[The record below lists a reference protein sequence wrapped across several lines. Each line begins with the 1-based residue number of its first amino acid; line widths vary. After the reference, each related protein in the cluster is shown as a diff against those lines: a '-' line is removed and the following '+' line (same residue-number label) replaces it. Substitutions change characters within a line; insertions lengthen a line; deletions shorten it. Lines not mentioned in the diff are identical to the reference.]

1 MKQTFSLSILLIL
14 SLGAQAQTLK
24 ESVRGRYGEYQG
36 SSETR
41 ICGGKATT
49 TYRDKYG
56 RVTGTSC
63 TGKGAFGKTITVYKD
78 RYGQRTGTS
87 TSRTKGMFSSTTTTV
102 YKDKYGQYAGSSTY
116 RHSGN
121 GGTATYRDKYGQV
134 TRTGKVKGRIPAK
147 SSTYFYGKNSSRSR
161 NK

>member
-56 RVTGTSC
+56 
-63 TGKGAFGKTITVYKD
+63 
-78 RYGQRTGTS
+78 
-87 TSRTKGMFSSTTTTV
+87 
-102 YKDKYGQYAGSSTY
+102 
-116 RHSGN
+116 
-121 GGTATYRDKYGQV
+121 QV
-134 TRTGKVKGRIPAK
+134 TRTGKVQGRIPAK

>member
-1 MKQTFSLSILLIL
+1 MKQTFSLLILLIL
-14 SLGAQAQTLK
+14 SLGAQAQTLR
-24 ESVRGRYGEYQG
+24 ESVRGKYGEYQG

-49 TYRDKYG
+49 T
-56 RVTGTSC
+56 
-63 TGKGAFGKTITVYKD
+63 
-78 RYGQRTGTS
+78 
-87 TSRTKGMFSSTTTTV
+87 MV